1 MANIS
6 FGERLRRAR
15 IRNAMIQA
23 ELGEKVGVTGAAV
36 SHWETGRVVPTKAQK
51 DKLKNILGGW
61 AEEKQQEGKNNA
73 DSDIGPSPFAA
84 WLTKTRLEKKLSVA
98 EVADAAGLS
107 AAALY
112 NIEAGRI
119 TNPRSET
126 VRKLELAL
134 GTKLEEEVKKE
145 IRDEATIE
153 GFGELLDFDP
163 HENNDLPSVAGIY
176 VLYDISE
183 RPVYV
188 GQASDIKRRIREH
201 RDKFWFKSPIVHTAA
216 YVKVEEKDLRERVET
231 LLIRFL
237 KSNAVINQRNVDR

>member
-36 SHWETGRVVPTKAQK
+36 SHWETGRVVPTKVQK

-61 AEEKQQEGKNNA
+61 AAEKQEDENGENVEF
-73 DSDIGPSPFAA
+73 GPSPFAA
-84 WLTKTRLEKKLSVA
+84 WLTKTRLKKKLSVP
-98 EVADAAGLS
+98 EVAEAAGLS

-126 VRKLELAL
+126 VRKLEQAL

-163 HENNDLPSVAGIY
+163 HENDDLPSVAGIY